1 MGYVYWMKKRL
12 HEVAIGVQQAQA
24 QGLALKAVG
33 SVMVLYDP
41 KGLLA
46 GLQSDEQD
54 ADELSSS
61 IYGFL
66 EVKQPGGKDK
76 CWNAY
81 MVRTVA
87 AQNGYGPLM
96 YDMAMQVY
104 GRIMPDR
111 NQVTPA
117 AAAIW
122 KYYIEKR
129 GDVEKFKFDDVTA
142 PETPDTQDDCT
153 LHYDNPE
160 LNYAIG
166 GGGQDVSGLRKN
178 HEEFIRA
185 GGPTA
190 DHLLDSAA
198 DAFFRRMY

>member
-1 MGYVYWMKKRL
+1 MGKRL
-12 HEVAIGVQQAQA
+12 SEAAMSVQQAQA

-33 SVMVLYDP
+33 PMMILYDP
-41 KGLLA
+41 KILLS
-46 GLQSDEQD
+46 GLQSEEPD
-54 ADELSSS
+54 ADQLSDG
-61 IYGFL
+61 IYGFI
-66 EVKQPGGKDK
+66 EVKKPGGKDK

-87 AQNGYGPLM
+87 AQKGYGPLM

-129 GDVEKFKFDDVTA
+129 NDVEKLKFDDVTV

-166 GGGQDVSGLRKN
+166 GGGHDVGGLRAN
-178 HEEFIRA
+178 HAAFLKT
-185 GGPTA
+185 GGPSA

-198 DAFFRRMY
+198 DAFFRKMY